1 VSRILLEIC
10 VDTLS
15 GLEAAVVGGAD
26 RIELCAALAL
36 GGLTPSP
43 GFMTDAAKCSVPVYA
58 MIRPRAGNFVFSPAE
73 IDMMRGDI
81 DAARAAGLAG
91 MVLGA
96 NLENGALDEDGL
108 LKLKEHSTGLG
119 ATLHRAIDL
128 VPDFHAAIDIA
139 VGLKF
144 ERVLSSGGAKTA
156 LEGIETLAAMI
167 EHARGRISVMPGS
180 GVNAGS
186 AAALLARLTVSEA
199 HGSCG
204 VEIAERDAKAVAF
217 GFAPARARATSAAG
231 VAALRRTLDQIMPL
245 TSGARMI

>member
-1 VSRILLEIC
+1 VSRILLEVC
-10 VDTLS
+10 VDTLA
-15 GLEAAVVGGAD
+15 GLEAAIAGGAD
-26 RIELCAALAL
+26 RIELCSALSL

-43 GFMTDAAKCSVPVYA
+43 GFMLRAAGAKIPVYA

-91 MVLGA
+91 VVLGA
-96 NLENGALDEDGL
+96 NLANGALDEAGL
-108 LKLKEHSTGLG
+108 KKLKEHSTGLG
-119 ATLHRAIDL
+119 VTLHRAIDL
-128 VPDFHAAIDIA
+128 VPDFLEAIDIA
-139 VGLKF
+139 IGLKF
-144 ERVLSSGGAKTA
+144 ERVLSSGGARTA

-167 EHARGRISVMPGS
+167 GHARGRISVMPGS

-186 AAALLARLTVSEA
+186 AAALLDKLAVSEA

-217 GFAPARARATSAAG
+217 GFAPARARQTSAAE
-231 VAALRRTLDQIMPL
+231 VAALRAALDQSMPL
-245 TSGARMI
+245 TSSAKTI